1 VDLVCILLFW
11 YGCREGYL
19 YGVKR
24 KWFGGLSDKLIRV
37 SPYIFLT
44 SIFAYFTYFSALN
57 YFSYEF
63 LNLFDRDFPA
73 NVQAIWKLS
82 EGLYPY
88 ATIFQKHYLADHWWP
103 IFWFIS
109 LPYKLFPSP
118 LTILFLNLFGFFIA
132 LVALFFLFVKKT
144 KHNFLAYALCVNL
157 ALHPYVQMALVGRS
171 NSDIYSFVFMSLAF
185 CFYFYKNYIGY
196 FIFLV
201 AAFLCKEDV
210 PLYFAAAGLW
220 IVFIEKNR
228 KIGWGTFFISVIYF
242 IGVTKVLMPHYN
254 DSVNLMNF
262 SRYYDYLGSS
272 IDEIILNIFMKPWL
286 VVGQVLSFS
295 SIISLIFLF
304 GPVLGFV
311 LFSGSSV
318 WLLLVPIFIKL
329 LAVRSDMAMFSKHHI
344 WHPLFFIY
352 YATLSGALY
361 LENRLSLS
369 LSVSKNKVKNGLAI
383 ILIVAGCLSSL
394 FYPVL
399 IRESGLKAQGNGIRF
414 LHSMA
419 GMHGYWKEYLD
430 SSRVNLVKKALT
442 IVPSSAS
449 LLSDI
454 NVLAYSPNRERIHE
468 LNKYHGENAA
478 GCCMVDPVEYV
489 LFDNLNPRSNHGR
502 HFRFVK
508 GRLLHYINKSSNWD
522 LIFNEGAVLVFKRKK
537 DLFVPDEHFKHSLE
551 FVRNF

>member
-1 VDLVCILLFW
+1 MDLVCILLFW

-132 LVALFFLFVKKT
+132 LVALFFLFFKNT

-329 LAVRSDMAMFSKHHI
+329 LIYNVLYIIYIKIPMNKKKIILYAGKRFGNLVLNYMIKNHRPEYLVPNLDDNGKDNLLHESTVKIAKREGIKIINNKKLIKLSK
-344 WHPLFFIY
+344 
-352 YATLSGALY
+352 
-361 LENRLSLS
+361 
-369 LSVSKNKVKNGLAI
+369 KKNG
-383 ILIVAGCLSSL
+383 
-394 FYPVL
+394 
-399 IRESGLKAQGNGIRF
+399 
-414 LHSMA
+414 
-419 GMHGYWKEYLD
+419 
-430 SSRVNLVKKALT
+430 
-442 IVPSSAS
+442 
-449 LLSDI
+449 
-454 NVLAYSPNRERIHE
+454 
-468 LNKYHGENAA
+468 
-478 GCCMVDPVEYV
+478 
-489 LFDNLNPRSNHGR
+489 
-502 HFRFVK
+502 
-508 GRLLHYINKSSNWD
+508 
-522 LIFNEGAVLVFKRKK
+522 
-537 DLFVPDEHFKHSLE
+537 
-551 FVRNF
+551 